1 MTKPRDRNDYAQL
14 GIEPEITLVP
24 MSEPSGGSEDCGDC
38 GTRWGPLRP
47 FEDQGGV
54 PPFPVEVLPG
64 RWSEHIRALTEA
76 TQVPVDLPG
85 MMLLGVWATAV
96 QGKYRIRGWEGWYE
110 PLCVWPCV
118 ALDPGNRKSAV
129 LRALFEP
136 VRRFEQEQRK
146 GESPKR
152 AEALAQRAALEAE
165 ISRLRKR
172 TAKADATDAEREALT
187 QQRDA
192 LERIVVPFEPPI
204 LLAADTTMEAVG
216 VLLRDHGR
224 ITIASE
230 EGGEVFQ
237 IAGGRYSEG
246 HNYDILLKAH
256 AGDSHVV
263 HRIGREPLY
272 IDRAIASVAL
282 AVQPEV
288 LEQLGRDTTGMQGRG
303 FLPRFL
309 WSIPR
314 SPLGVRRIRTEPVPE
329 ELSGWYGDAVRTLLS
344 LPGQRDEE
352 GAWIPRLIDL
362 DPAAQQVLEGWA
374 REVEPWLGP
383 SGQLAAHS
391 GWGSKLV
398 GATLRMAGLL
408 HAAERPAVDPSARR
422 ASAEAVANA
431 VTLARY
437 CIPHALAAFGCMG
450 QRNETERHAVRV
462 LQWAQTA
469 GLSSFT
475 ERDVWQTLRRSFHDE
490 VRGIRPALEE
500 LAARNYLREVPP
512 GERKGPGRKPSPRWE
527 VHPDAVS
534 HNPQIPQNRLVA
546 MGASREPA

>member
-1 MTKPRDRNDYAQL
+1 VAILGTL
-14 GIEPEITLVP
+14 GIVGQAGAPYVL
-24 MSEPSGGSEDCGDC
+24 SGI
-38 GTRWGPLRP
+38 
-47 FEDQGGV
+47 QGEL
-54 PPFPVEVLPG
+54 PPFPVEALPG
-64 RWSEHIRALTEA
+64 RWSEYVQVLTEA
-76 TQVPVDLPG
+76 TQVPADLPG

-129 LRALFEP
+129 LRTLFEP

-146 GESPKR
+146 SESPRR

-165 ISRLRKR
+165 IGRLRKR
-172 TAKADATDAEREALT
+172 AAKADATDADRGALAKQLEALAQVT
-187 QQRDA
+187 
-192 LERIVVPFEPPI
+192 VPFEPPI

-309 WSIPR
+309 WSIPK
-314 SPLGVRRIRTEPVPE
+314 SPLGARKIRTAPVPDA
-329 ELSGWYGDAVRTLLS
+329 LADWYTASVTTLLS

-352 GAWIPRLIDL
+352 GTWIPRLLDL
-362 DPAAQQVLEGWA
+362 EPAAQQVLEGWPA
-374 REVEPWLGP
+374 RWSPGSVPAGNSRITADGAASSWGRRCGSRGCCTQRSALPWTR
-383 SGQLAAHS
+383 ACA
-391 GWGSKLV
+391 GS
-398 GATLRMAGLL
+398 
-408 HAAERPAVDPSARR
+408 RP
-422 ASAEAVANA
+422 
-431 VTLARY
+431 
-437 CIPHALAAFGCMG
+437 
-450 QRNETERHAVRV
+450 
-462 LQWAQTA
+462 
-469 GLSSFT
+469 
-475 ERDVWQTLRRSFHDE
+475 RRS
-490 VRGIRPALEE
+490 R
-500 LAARNYLREVPP
+500 AR
-512 GERKGPGRKPSPRWE
+512 
-527 VHPDAVS
+527 
-534 HNPQIPQNRLVA
+534 
-546 MGASREPA
+546 